1 VTTFPTGKPHVS
13 FSEVKTWKECGW
25 RHKLV
30 HIDKISVF
38 KPSHHL
44 DFGKI
49 VHAELEDY
57 LEHKTF
63 DLERMREALT
73 KAWSENGFENLPSAI
88 KDAEQILQDIPTF
101 LDETFPEWSF
111 MASEHE
117 LYEDIPEND
126 IKFKGFVDGMI
137 RAKNSRGKEI
147 LWIIDWKTTASPRGW
162 SADKKSDFL
171 IQMQVM
177 LYKFFCAKKF
187 EIDPKDIKCG
197 FVLLKRGAK
206 PGKTC
211 ELVEVSVG
219 PKAFEKATK
228 VLSSMISAV
237 RINKPLK
244 NRASCTYCEFK
255 NTEHCSGS
263 SEYAAFTTYK

>member
-1 VTTFPTGKPHVS
+1 MTTFPTGKPHVS

-57 LEHKTF
+57 LEHRTF
-63 DLERMREALT
+63 NLERMREALT
-73 KAWSENGFENLPSAI
+73 KAWTENGFENLPSAI

-117 LYEDIPEND
+117 LYEEIPEN
-126 IKFKGFVDGMI
+126 
-137 RAKNSRGKEI
+137 
-147 LWIIDWKTTASPRGW
+147 
-162 SADKKSDFL
+162 
-171 IQMQVM
+171 
-177 LYKFFCAKKF
+177 
-187 EIDPKDIKCG
+187 
-197 FVLLKRGAK
+197 
-206 PGKTC
+206 
-211 ELVEVSVG
+211 
-219 PKAFEKATK
+219 
-228 VLSSMISAV
+228 
-237 RINKPLK
+237 
-244 NRASCTYCEFK
+244 
-255 NTEHCSGS
+255 
-263 SEYAAFTTYK
+263 